1 MGWERAGGE
10 AVGLFDAVILD
21 HDGTIVD
28 SRDAMVRAYTRC
40 NRCGRPHSVYR
51 KFGLCR
57 VCIRELALRGELPG
71 VTKSSW

>member
-28 SRDAMVRAYTRC
+28 SRDAMVRAYTRWAGEYGV
-40 NRCGRPHSVYR
+40 NLNEMPKYMGMPSRA
-51 KFGLCR
+51 
-57 VCIRELALRGELPG
+57 LAEA
-71 VTKSSW
+71 

>member
-28 SRDAMVRAYTRC
+28 SHDAMVRAYTRW
-40 NRCGRPHSVYR
+40 GAEY
-51 KFGLCR
+51 
-57 VCIRELALRGELPG
+57 G
-71 VTKSSW
+71 VDVNEMPK